1 MPVRSGFL
9 ILAIGA
15 TAVAGCESLGQ
26 VPTERLGSARLML
39 ANGLPAGTVQLIGNG
54 ETLSLVVAAAGL
66 PEGQHGFHLHT
77 VGRCDQPDFTSAG
90 PHLNPAGN
98 RHGLDNP
105 QGPHLGDLPNLTVSL
120 RGTAAATIALRGTQ
134 AQLLE
139 QLFDSDGTSVIVH
152 AQPDDGSTEPTG
164 NAGARIACGLLTG
177 G

>member
-1 MPVRSGFL
+1 MSIRPALFV
-9 ILAIGA
+9 LAFGA

-26 VPTERLGSARLML
+26 LPTERLGSARLTL
-39 ANGLPAGTVQLIGNG
+39 ANGLPAGTVQLVGSG

-90 PHLNPAGN
+90 LHLNPAGN

-105 QGPHLGDLPNLTVSL
+105 QGPHLGDLPNLTVSSS
-120 RGTAAATIALRGTQ
+120 GTAATTIALRGAQ

-139 QLFDSDGTSVIVH
+139 QLFDSDGTAVIIH
-152 AQPDDGSTEPTG
+152 AQPDDGSTDPTG
-164 NAGARIACGLLTG
+164 NAGARIACGVLARG
-177 G
+177 